1 MKLRISKNELG
12 GALLIV
18 LTASAVLGIT
28 LASYLQY
35 TSTQSRSIMRS
46 QTWNA
51 GIPVA
56 EAGVEEAL
64 AHINDSAIGTNFALN
79 GWTVVSN
86 QFQMTHSTAGGKYT
100 VRISTNTFPIITSTG
115 YTTNKRG
122 NNVYSRTVR
131 VTTTTYSTGM
141 KGIITKGDINMNGGT
156 SMDSFD
162 SANPAYSNNGH
173 YDPTKHKDQSY
184 AASVYGNVTAET
196 IYGSTATGP
205 NGSAA
210 GTVGDFG
217 WVSGGNTGIEPGHY
231 ANDVNLAFPVVQ
243 APFSGGASGLGGHE
257 TITLTNFA
265 YWSTMVTTA
274 TIPTNPPPASDITTN
289 LIGTNFVAYPSYP
302 TGISALLITT
312 NTTFIDVG
320 MEDKTKVAAPPVG
333 SYIGSITNQGKWRT
347 YVKITGY
354 SYPSITYTYSMT
366 ATNSS
371 TTTQDYTYVLRNNQY
386 QVTDL
391 SMNGSDTLLVLG
403 TNVTLYITRD
413 FQMTGNSQ
421 VIIAPGA
428 SLKVF
433 VGGDVNLAGNGIFNY
448 TLDASHFS
456 LYGLPTN
463 HNIAISG
470 NAAFT
475 GVVYAPQAD
484 LVMNGSGNTIYDVVG
499 AIVANTATLHGH
511 FQFHYDEALGRAKI
525 QSKYNVASW
534 HEI

>member
-1 MKLRISKNELG
+1 
-12 GALLIV
+12 
-18 LTASAVLGIT
+18 
-28 LASYLQY
+28 
-35 TSTQSRSIMRS
+35 
-46 QTWNA
+46 
-51 GIPVA
+51 
-56 EAGVEEAL
+56 
-64 AHINDSAIGTNFALN
+64 
-79 GWTVVSN
+79 
-86 QFQMTHSTAGGKYT
+86 
-100 VRISTNTFPIITSTG
+100 
-115 YTTNKRG
+115 
-122 NNVYSRTVR
+122 
-131 VTTTTYSTGM
+131 
-141 KGIITKGDINMNGGT
+141 
-156 SMDSFD
+156 
-162 SANPAYSNNGH
+162 
-173 YDPTKHKDQSY
+173 
-184 AASVYGNVTAET
+184 VYGNVTAET